1 MFLQKH
7 PPFLQISGS
16 AEPFGLIFVLLLH
29 IPIYIMMT
37 RRLQLALLVTLL
49 SVAVSSHA
57 ADTLA
62 LARVRSVMNI
72 PLPSAKAVVECTV
85 QSEFP
90 VEGSAALRQ
99 AVDVWTRGVLA
110 DVLGDTKG
118 GQVNESAVLSS
129 VENRFLDC
137 AVAEAGQAA
146 HVKDA
151 RTLALTL
158 DFQMTRVYETS
169 RAITFCIDAPRYGA
183 SGQRLETR
191 VYATF
196 IKADGSQ
203 LTWDAL
209 LQPKAKLRQRFSR
222 ALVKNLH
229 TYFGTMNYVDL
240 LARTSLPKGTS
251 ELAFPLP
258 QAAPALTRAGLRV
271 SYSPGELAPASAGTP
286 VALVSMND
294 ISSCLTSAA
303 KRLLK

>member
-1 MFLQKH
+1 
-7 PPFLQISGS
+7 
-16 AEPFGLIFVLLLH
+16 
-29 IPIYIMMT
+29 
-37 RRLQLALLVTLL
+37 
-49 SVAVSSHA
+49 
-57 ADTLA
+57 
-62 LARVRSVMNI
+62 MNI

-196 IKADGSQ
+196 NNELCGPPGAHVVAEGN
-203 LTWDAL
+203 
-209 LQPKAKLRQRFSR
+209 
-222 ALVKNLH
+222 V
-229 TYFGTMNYVDL
+229 GTG
-240 LARTSLPKGTS
+240 LPVASGC
-251 ELAFPLP
+251 
-258 QAAPALTRAGLRV
+258 
-271 SYSPGELAPASAGTP
+271 ASADACR
-286 VALVSMND
+286 VARVLQS
-294 ISSCLTSAA
+294 
-303 KRLLK
+303 R

>member
-1 MFLQKH
+1 M
-7 PPFLQISGS
+7 PPTHWLWPVC
-16 AEPFGLIFVLLLH
+16 A
-29 IPIYIMMT
+29 
-37 RRLQLALLVTLL
+37 
-49 SVAVSSHA
+49 
-57 ADTLA
+57 
-62 LARVRSVMNI
+62 VMNI

-158 DFQMTRVYETS
+158 DFQMTR
-169 RAITFCIDAPRYGA
+169 
-183 SGQRLETR
+183 RLQLALLVTLLSVAVSSHAADTLALAR
-191 VYATF
+191 VRRF

-240 LARTSLPKGTS
+240 LARTSLPKETS